1 MSAPVASSVAYRRM
15 TEADIEAVVAIE
27 NIVHAHPWT
36 AGNFKDSLAA
46 GYECW
51 IAWHGSQVAGYGVLM
66 VAAGEGHLLN
76 LSVAAQWQRK
86 GLGSDFARFFIKL
99 GRDYD
104 AARIYLEVRPSNA
117 AARALYAGNGFA
129 EVGTRRD
136 YYPAA
141 GGREDALI
149 MELNLK

>member
-1 MSAPVASSVAYRRM
+1 M

-27 NIVHAHPWT
+27 NVIHAHPWT
-36 AGNFKDSLAA
+36 SANFKDSLAA

-51 IAWHGSQVAGYGVLM
+51 IAWHAREVAAYGVLL

-76 LSVAAQWQRK
+76 LSVATPWQRK
-86 GLGSDFARFFIKL
+86 GLGSEFASFFIKL

-117 AARALYAGNGFA
+117 AARALYAGKGFA

-136 YYPAA
+136 YYPAPD
-141 GGREDALI
+141 GREDALI